1 MIYDANMT
9 SEGTLSV
16 IPKLRMMRPDLSER
30 EQKIVNYLL
39 ENSETADA
47 WRISDLAAQFDVS
60 EAMIVKLAKRLGF
73 SGFRALKANLVAYNS
88 SRVAGLF
95 EEVSPEDSPAT
106 IVRKLF
112 RASIQALEETLAI
125 IDMEQFDKAV
135 DLFVRSGVRDIYGVG
150 GSAAIARDAAHKF
163 LRIGMRCNCFDDA
176 HLMAMSGS
184 ILTPQDVVL
193 AVSHS
198 GQTSVILDAVR
209 IARERG
215 ARVIAL
221 TSYQNSPLA
230 QLADAGL
237 ISTARSSPYSGEN
250 AAARLAQLNLIDAL
264 FVSVAFQNQTIA
276 SEKLSLTMSAV
287 EEKREK

>member
-39 ENSETADA
+39 ENSETADS
-47 WRISDLAAQFDVS
+47 WRISDLAVQFDVS